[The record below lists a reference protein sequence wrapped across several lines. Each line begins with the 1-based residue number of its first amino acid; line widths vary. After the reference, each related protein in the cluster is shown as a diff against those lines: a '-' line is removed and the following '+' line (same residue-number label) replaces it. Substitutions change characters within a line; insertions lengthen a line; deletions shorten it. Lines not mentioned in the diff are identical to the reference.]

1 MFFLLISNLVIRN
14 KAAQSLTLLFV
25 HVYPTVW
32 PNFFKDITSIAKT
45 PSGSPS
51 HEKAADFFLRLCY
64 SIDEEI
70 ARINVNRSRDDIA
83 RNNNIKDHM
92 RLGDIQLLV
101 SFWFDLLQEFRST
114 NPGMAQLAL
123 KNIGAYVSW
132 IDISL
137 VVNDQVMGLLY
148 ELLLDVNLRIA
159 ACECIADVISKGMVS
174 AEKLNMLQL
183 MNVTDI
189 LGRLDLVKKKHID

>member
-1 MFFLLISNLVIRN
+1 M
-14 KAAQSLTLLFV
+14 TLLFV

-32 PNFFKDITSIAKT
+32 PNFFKDVTSLAKT
-45 PSGSPS
+45 PSGSPT

-70 ARINVNRSRDDIA
+70 ARINVGRPREEIA

-101 SFWFDLLQEFRST
+101 SFWFELLQEFRST
-114 NPGMAQLAL
+114 NPTMAQLVL
-123 KNIGAYVSW
+123 KNIGCYIAW
-132 IDISL
+132 MDISL

-148 ELLLDVNLRIA
+148 DLLLDTNLRIS
-159 ACECIADVISKGMVS
+159 ACECIADVISKGMIS
-174 AEKLNMLQL
+174 ADKLNMLQL

-189 LGRLDLVKKKHID
+189 LARLDLVNIQGLL